1 MADELINTISHRR
14 CTQRCLSCFFVE
26 GGQKP
31 IWPSACPVSP
41 GRLWTRK
48 IKFSARTGSRS
59 RVTGPNVSASTSRQ
73 AVHKIFLCLS
83 SSVSTFFLRSQDPF
97 CFELLFDVPFTCAC
111 LLQACAANPASG
123 CSCPL
128 KARPIDL
135 PPFPPQEPAP
145 MAWHQMVQRSE
156 TRLF

>member
-1 MADELINTISHRR
+1 MLADCMADELINTISHRR

-48 IKFSARTGSRS
+48 IKFSARPGSRS

-111 LLQACAANPASG
+111 LLQACAANTATG

-128 KARPIDL
+128 KARPSDL

-145 MAWHQMVQRSE
+145 MAWRQMVQR
-156 TRLF
+156 